1 MIAKI
6 ISPICLFLVL
16 SLVPTLVA
24 AGSIEV
30 TLTYDG
36 PGSVDSEHQLL
47 VFLLESMPLG
57 GSQPL
62 AVEAVDAN
70 GGSLTFEEVESPAVY
85 LVALYDARG
94 GYAGGGLPPLAS
106 PAAVYKDSAG
116 APRAIELGQDMVR
129 VEFRF
134 GDSTQ
139 LADLLPGPKIDMNK
153 LDAAAG
159 IIEIRMYKIKPGMR
173 DRFVRF
179 FEEKTLEP
187 QAAVGMRILGQ
198 FRSLMDDD
206 TFVWIRAFASE
217 EERAQHTAA
226 FYGGELWKE
235 TLGPEA
241 ISMLASTEVVLV
253 EPTQRSPMR

>member
-1 MIAKI
+1 MIAKL
-6 ISPICLFLVL
+6 ISPFRMFLFL

-47 VFLLESMPLG
+47 VFLLDMMPLG
-57 GSQPL
+57 SSQPL
-62 AVEAVDAN
+62 AVEAIDAN
-70 GGSLTFEEVESPAVY
+70 GGSFTFEGVESPTVY

-94 GYAGGGLPPLAS
+94 GYAGGGLPPQHS
-106 PAAVYKDSAG
+106 PAAVYMDSDG
-116 APRAIELGQDMVR
+116 TPRAVELGKDTAR
-129 VEFRF
+129 VDLRF
-134 GDSTQ
+134 DNSTE
-139 LADLLPGPKIDMNK
+139 LADLLPGPKIDVKK
-153 LDAAAG
+153 LESAAG
-159 IIEIRMYKIKPGMR
+159 ILEIRMYKIKPGMR

-179 FEEKTLEP
+179 FEEKTLAP
-187 QAAVGMRILGQ
+187 QAAVGMRVLGQ

-206 TFVWIRAFASE
+206 TFGWIRAFASE
-217 EERAQHTAA
+217 EERAQHTSA

-241 ISMLASTEVVLV
+241 LSMLESTEVVLV
-253 EPTQRSPMR
+253 EPTQHSPMR

>member
-6 ISPICLFLVL
+6 ISPFCLLLVL
-16 SLVPTLVA
+16 SLVPTLAA

-36 PGSVDSEHQLL
+36 PGSVDSEHQLI
-47 VFLLESMPLG
+47 VFLLDSMPLG

-62 AVEAVDAN
+62 AVEAVEAN
-70 GGSLTFEEVESPAVY
+70 GGSFTFEGVESPVVY
-85 LVALYDARG
+85 LVALYDAKG
-94 GYAGGGLPPLAS
+94 GYAGGGLPPLDS
-106 PAAVYKDSAG
+106 PAVVYLDSAG
-116 APRAIELGQDMVR
+116 APRAVELGQDMAR
-129 VEFRF
+129 VEVRF

-139 LADLLPGPKIDMNK
+139 LADLLPGPKIDTKK
-153 LDAAAG
+153 LEAAEG

-179 FEEKTLEP
+179 FEEKTLAP

>member
-1 MIAKI
+1 MDQSAKKLI
-6 ISPICLFLVL
+6 VAKASLDFIQDGMVL
-16 SLVPTLVA
+16 GVGT
-24 AGSIEV
+24 GSTVNHLI
-30 TLTYDG
+30 
-36 PGSVDSEHQLL
+36 
-47 VFLLESMPLG
+47 
-57 GSQPL
+57 
-62 AVEAVDAN
+62 
-70 GGSLTFEEVESPAVY
+70 
-85 LVALYDARG
+85 
-94 GYAGGGLPPLAS
+94 
-106 PAAVYKDSAG
+106 
-116 APRAIELGQDMVR
+116 
-129 VEFRF
+129 
-134 GDSTQ
+134 
-139 LADLLPGPKIDMNK
+139 DLLPADTNK
-153 LDAAAG
+153 LDAAPG
-159 IIEIRMYKIKPGMR
+159 IIEIRMYKIKPRMR

-241 ISMLASTEVVLV
+241 LSMLASTEVVLV